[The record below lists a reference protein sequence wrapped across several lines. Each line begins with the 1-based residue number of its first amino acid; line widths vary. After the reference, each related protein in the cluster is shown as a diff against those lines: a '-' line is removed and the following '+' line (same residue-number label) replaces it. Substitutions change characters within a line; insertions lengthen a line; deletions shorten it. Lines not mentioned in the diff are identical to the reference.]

1 VIADSKLWLSAN
13 LLYFAFTTDETHL
26 SLLSRFGRVKW
37 RMSICSTAMSLRSLV
52 TLATSFSLILA
63 ISFRCTSNL
72 PSSEASLNVINLK
85 PRQTSCEI
93 TYPFHLF
100 YHEFLFAICVVRD
113 DSFLKKYIY
122 IFFKYINNLLAAVF
136 KNIFVK
142 SLQKLYVYMHKE
154 RRVLLKYLK
163 I

>member
-1 VIADSKLWLSAN
+1 
-13 LLYFAFTTDETHL
+13 
-26 SLLSRFGRVKW
+26 
-37 RMSICSTAMSLRSLV
+37 MSICSTAMSLRSLV

-72 PSSEASLNVINLK
+72 HSSQASLNVINLK

-100 YHEFLFAICVVRD
+100 YHKFIFAICVVRD
-113 DSFLKKYIY
+113 DNFLKNIL
-122 IFFKYINNLLAAVF
+122 IFFKNTSIIYWWPCSKIFLLRVHEKCMHYIHT
-136 KNIFVK
+136 K
-142 SLQKLYVYMHKE
+142 
-154 RRVLLKYLK
+154 RRVLLRYLK